1 MLSNDELLRAHR
13 LFADDENV
21 RFLWV
26 GCRPDGT
33 LPELALFER
42 LIRGAFDFFQRKRSA
57 PLGESSSELH
67 AAAEQFPEPPPPA
80 AVAGLVVEELTILD
94 LLAAFISFDD
104 LRAFPKSPMVEVLY
118 RPLVEA
124 LRTFWARL
132 GSDDRTKELQNW
144 LCNDLWLRLLE
155 QAGQADHAAAELIG
169 GRAFFGPE
177 GEIMALPD
185 HWGAFDAAA

>member
-1 MLSNDELLRAHR
+1 MLSNDELLRAHH
-13 LFADDENV
+13 LFADGENV

-104 LRAFPKSPMVEVLY
+104 LRAFPKSPMAEVLY

-124 LRTFWARL
+124 LRIFRSRL
-132 GSDDRTKELQNW
+132 DIDARTKELRDW
-144 LCNDLWLRLLE
+144 LDSGLWSRLLE
-155 QAGQADHAAAELIG
+155 QAGQMDHAATELMA

-185 HWGAFDAAA
+185 HWNTSDAAA